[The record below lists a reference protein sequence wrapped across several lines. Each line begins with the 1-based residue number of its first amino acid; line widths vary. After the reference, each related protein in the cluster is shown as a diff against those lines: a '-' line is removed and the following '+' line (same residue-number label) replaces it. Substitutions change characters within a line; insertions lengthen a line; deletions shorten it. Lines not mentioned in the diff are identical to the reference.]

1 MLQNKQS
8 CCVPAELLHTSV
20 TRLKEREL
28 DWEQEQEQEQVQ
40 KQEQEQEEMRGA
52 VVGKQRQQAGA
63 GQRLS

>member
-1 MLQNKQS
+1 M
-8 CCVPAELLHTSV
+8 
-20 TRLKEREL
+20 
-28 DWEQEQEQEQVQ
+28 QEQAQEQVQ